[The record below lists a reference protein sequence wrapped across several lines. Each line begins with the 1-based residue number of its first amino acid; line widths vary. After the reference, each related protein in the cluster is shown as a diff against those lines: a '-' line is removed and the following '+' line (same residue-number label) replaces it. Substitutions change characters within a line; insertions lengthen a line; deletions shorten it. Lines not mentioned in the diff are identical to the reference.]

1 MTRMLREP
9 VATAGALLAGAGAVI
24 LLGII
29 TAEALYPAPYATDV
43 NTISDL
49 GGTRPPEGVVRQ
61 PSAAIFDAT
70 MVVSGLM
77 ILAGALFLVRAARGR
92 AVTLPV
98 ALLGVGVLGVGI
110 FPGNTSPHPFFALL
124 AFGAG
129 GLAGVLSA
137 RSLPAPMRQ
146 ISAALGAVALCAL
159 ALGLF
164 LVDSEPVASLGEG
177 GIERWIAYPVV
188 LWLVALR
195 RLPVRRGAGRDRRR
209 WHRVRFRG
217 RERRRRRVGLGDARG
232 SGLRDRGGIRE
243 GLGDGFRRHDAPY
256 TPRGPARHIAIRPP
270 SCREPSPLTASE

>member
-70 MVVSGLM
+70 MVVSGLL

-98 ALLGVGVLGVGI
+98 VLLGVGVLGVGI

-146 ISAALGAVALCAL
+146 ISAVLGAVALCAL
-159 ALGLF
+159 ALGIF
-164 LVDSEPVASLGEG
+164 LVETEPVASLGEG

-188 LWLVALR
+188 LWLVAFGGFLCA
-195 RLPVRRGAGRDRRR
+195 GARA
-209 WHRVRFRG
+209 
-217 RERRRRRVGLGDARG
+217 EMVGGGTG
-232 SGLRDRGGIRE
+232 SGSGVGSGVGG
-243 GLGDGFRRHDAPY
+243 G
-256 TPRGPARHIAIRPP
+256 
-270 SCREPSPLTASE
+270 